1 MTMKLPRKSLLVA
14 IALPVALAACSQ
26 APESGASAP
35 AVTAAADPKAD
46 YGIPGSKERFE
57 IQKAVIIEKLE
68 KSLLPAMRNHGFDM
82 WIVLDRENNNEPL
95 HTELGGGFSGVRAA
109 FIFYDNGS
117 DTPEK
122 IYYGSHAMPANSVIA
137 QVYDETL
144 YYGYSEEGLTPHL
157 KKLVQEKDPK
167 KIGVNISHTL
177 PEADGLTVGLHN
189 FLVDTIGPE
198 YASRLASAELVT
210 RDFRLARTEK
220 ETELYT
226 QLLEWSARWQQEAL
240 STANVKVGE
249 TTGADIAWWLKDR
262 ALELGLTGYGTVRI
276 VREGEHLPVHDPD
289 LPLQPGDIVGIDG
302 GLHYLGYAVDI
313 KRAAYVLPPGET
325 VMPES
330 IASAWSD
337 TLEMAEVYAER
348 MQPGNIGHEIHA
360 SINEEARNRG
370 YHVAGPDTAGDDTT
384 ANQPEMGVYGHSV
397 GNVAHDIGARVAQDF
412 PFAYGDRVRF
422 PLATDEWVSIEFHV
436 STPIP
441 EWGGKTYYA
450 RFEETAQIT
459 DEGPR
464 WMIPIQ
470 EELFLI
476 ETAAE

>member
-1 MTMKLPRKSLLVA
+1 M
-14 IALPVALAACSQ
+14 SQ
-26 APESGASAP
+26 E
-35 AVTAAADPKAD
+35 
-46 YGIPGSKERFE
+46 
-57 IQKAVIIEKLE
+57 
-68 KSLLPAMRNHGFDM
+68 
-82 WIVLDRENNNEPL
+82 
-95 HTELGGGFSGVRAA
+95 
-109 FIFYDNGS
+109 
-117 DTPEK
+117 
-122 IYYGSHAMPANSVIA
+122 
-137 QVYDETL
+137 
-144 YYGYSEEGLTPHL
+144 
-157 KKLVQEKDPK
+157 
-167 KIGVNISHTL
+167 
-177 PEADGLTVGLHN
+177 
-189 FLVDTIGPE
+189 
-198 YASRLASAELVT
+198 ASAELVT

-240 STANVKVGE
+240 STANVRVGE

-289 LPLQPGDIVGIDG
+289 MPLQPGDIVGIDG
-302 GLHYLGYAVDI
+302 GLRYLGYAVDI

-360 SINEEARNRG
+360 SVNEEARARG
-370 YHVAGPDTAGDDTT
+370 YRVAGPDTAGDDTA

-397 GNVAHDIGARVAQDF
+397 GNVAHDIGARVAQDY

-422 PLATDEWVSIEFHV
+422 PLAENEWVSIEFHV

-441 EWGGKTYYA
+441 EWDGKTYYA

-459 DEGPR
+459 PDGPR
-464 WMIPIQ
+464 YMIPIQ

-476 ETAAE
+476 ETTTN

>member
-1 MTMKLPRKSLLVA
+1 MIAYRKFPALL
-14 IALPVALAACSQ
+14 LGLALAACQ
-26 APESGASAP
+26 PAPEPPVAAASTGSERP
-35 AVTAAADPKAD
+35 AVAD
-46 YGIPGSKERFE
+46 YGIPDSKERFE
-57 IQKAVIIEKLE
+57 IQKAIVIDKLD
-68 KSLLPAMRNHGFDM
+68 KSLLPAMRKHGFDM
-82 WIVLDRENNNEPL
+82 WIVLDRENNSDPL

-109 FIFYDNGS
+109 FVYFDNVG

-137 QVYDETL
+137 QVYDDTL
-144 YYGYSEEGLTPHL
+144 YYGYSEEGLTPHIR
-157 KKLVQEKDPK
+157 KLVEDKDPE
-167 KIGVNISHTL
+167 KIGINISHTL
-177 PEADGLTVGLHN
+177 PDADGLTVGLHN
-189 FLVDTIGPE
+189 FLIDAIGPE

-210 RDFRLARTEK
+210 RDFRLARTEL
-220 ETELYT
+220 ESELYT
-226 QLLEWSARWQQEAL
+226 QLLEWSARWMQEAL
-240 STANVKVGE
+240 SSENVTPYE

-262 ALELGLTGYGTVRI
+262 ALELGLTGYGTVRV
-276 VREGEHLPVHDPD
+276 VREGEHLPIHDPD
-289 LPLQPGDIVGIDG
+289 IALEPGDIVGIDG
-302 GLHYLGYAVDI
+302 GLHYLGYAIDI
-313 KRAAYVLPPGET
+313 KRAAYILPPGET

-360 SINEEARNRG
+360 SVNAEAQDRG
-370 YHVAGPDTAGDDTT
+370 YHVAGPDAGGRAADD
-384 ANQPEMGVYGHSV
+384 NRPEIGVYGHSV
-397 GNVAHDIGARVAQDF
+397 GNVPHDIGTRVAADL

-422 PLATDEWVSIEFHV
+422 PLAEDEWVSIEFHV

-459 DEGPR
+459 AEGPR
-464 WMIPIQ
+464 YMIPIQ

-476 ETAAE
+476 ETPAE